1 MSTSPAAQ
9 ANYPDSSLYAKLGGE
24 TAIKAVVDEFYERV
38 LADSTVNRFFKAKQ
52 MPELKQRQV
61 EFFTTALG
69 GPALYQ
75 GRSMREAH
83 QKLNITGEQFD
94 AVAGHLKDAL
104 TALGVDEE
112 STNEVIDIVAP
123 LKEQIVK

>member
-1 MSTSPAAQ
+1 MTTSQTQ
-9 ANYPDSSLYAKLGGE
+9 ANVQDSSLYARLGGE
-24 TAIKAVVDEFYERV
+24 PAIQAVVDAFYERV
-38 LADSTVNRFFKAKQ
+38 LADPTVNRFFKAKQ

-69 GPALYQ
+69 GPEIYQ

-94 AVAGHLKDAL
+94 AVAGHLGDAL
-104 TALGVDEE
+104 AALGVDQE
-112 STNEVIDIVAP
+112 SAGEVLEIIAP
-123 LKEQIVK
+123 LKEDIVN